1 MAKIQG
7 NLALDPRRVTEAS
20 PKKTRVRTRRVVTP
34 LFPSGDPRTASLRAG
49 TVRRGVARSRWRQV
63 AMTVV
68 CVVVFFGVFGTLLV
82 NQSRIMEA
90 QFETTEMELRIARLR
105 QDRAILEEEI
115 MKGLDLGRIRL
126 SAIDRLGMQE
136 AGRNKTISVG
146 AATSDLLIV
155 NPDSGSET
163 RKDETVRLESILGN
177 LEGFFKSLR

>member
-1 MAKIQG
+1 MAKTQG
-7 NLALDPRRVTEAS
+7 SLALDSARAATPS

-34 LFPSGDPRTASLRAG
+34 LFPEGNPRAVSHTAGS
-49 TVRRGVARSRWRQV
+49 VRRGVARGRGRAV
-63 AMTVV
+63 VLTVV
-68 CVVVFFGVFGTLLV
+68 CVVVFFGVFGTLLI

-90 QFETTEMELRIARLR
+90 QFKTTEMEIRIAQLK

-136 AGRNKTISVG
+136 AGRNKIISVG
-146 AATSDLLIV
+146 AATSDLLIL
-155 NPDSGSET
+155 NTDNGSEV
-163 RKDETVRLESILGN
+163 RRDESVRLESILGN

>member
-1 MAKIQG
+1 MAKTQG
-7 NLALDPRRVTEAS
+7 NLALDPQRMMEAS
-20 PKKTRVRTRRVVTP
+20 PRKTRIRTRRVVTP
-34 LFPSGDPRTASLRAG
+34 LFPAGDPRAVSRRVG
-49 TVRRGVARSRWRQV
+49 SVRRGVARSRWRAV
-63 AMTVV
+63 TMTVV

-90 QFETTEMELRIARLR
+90 QFETTEMELRIARLK

-115 MKGLDLGRIRL
+115 MKDLDLGRIRL

-155 NPDSGSET
+155 NADRGSGT
-163 RKDETVRLESILGN
+163 RKDETVQLESILGN